1 MIVDLHCHS
10 LFSDG
15 LDSVELL
22 LARALQQHVALLA
35 LTDHDTVEGV
45 IPLQKLAQNKSIR
58 IIPGIEW
65 STRWKK
71 YDIHILGLNID
82 PHHRLVQ
89 DMVEQQTQKRMIRAQ
104 LIAEQLAHCGIKDA
118 YAKVTQQVAHNRI
131 ARPHFAQLVVQEGLA
146 PDIKT
151 AFSRF
156 LKKGQVAYV
165 PTQWPNIDEV
175 VAVIQAAGGD
185 AVIAHPWKYGFTRTK
200 LQELIVAFRS
210 DGGVGLEVISGHL
223 EDNIVKML
231 THLCQRFGLW
241 CSSGS
246 DYHGPGLSR
255 VGLGQQRPLPAD
267 CQPIWQRWM
276 EAA

>member
-1 MIVDLHCHS
+1 MNVDLHCHS

-15 LDSVELL
+15 RDTVEHL
-22 LARALQQHVALLA
+22 LAHALKQQLALLA

-45 IPLQKLAQNKSIR
+45 VPLQQLAESEAIR

-82 PHHRLVQ
+82 PHHPAVHQ
-89 DMVEQQTQKRMIRAQ
+89 MIKQQTQTRVIRAQ
-104 LIAEQLAHCGIKDA
+104 LIAEKLKHCGIKEA
-118 YAKVTQQVAHNRI
+118 YEKVMQQVEHGRI
-131 ARPHFAQLVVQEGLA
+131 ARPHFAHLIVQEGLA

-151 AFSRF
+151 AFARF

-165 PTQWPNIDEV
+165 PTPWPSIDDV
-175 VAVIQAAGGD
+175 VAVTQAAGGD
-185 AVIAHPWKYGFTRTK
+185 AVIAHPWKYGLTRTK
-200 LQELIVAFRS
+200 LQELIVAFKCS
-210 DGGVGLEVISGHL
+210 GGVGLEVISGHL
-223 EDNIVKML
+223 EDNIVNML
-231 THLCQRFGLW
+231 VHLSQRFDLW

-246 DYHGPGLSR
+246 DYHGEGLSR
-255 VGLGQQRPLPAD
+255 VQLGQQRALPEA